1 MTSVYAAKVA
11 KILFAMLLIGRAL
24 VAGAAAGDAREAEK
38 LELEIYRL
46 EVPALLKKIQAC
58 ESGSVRLPESAM
70 STATAAYSRY
80 LSTYYEQE
88 ARMRVTRAD
97 IFAWQIFA
105 ANCVLALV
113 AVVSIAG
120 VSFAGLQLW
129 AAYRIARTEA
139 TTIELEVSKEKI
151 RLQTSVIGIVVLV
164 ISGFFLIIFLHD
176 VYKIDSPDANARQ
189 TLHK

>member
-1 MTSVYAAKVA
+1 
-11 KILFAMLLIGRAL
+11 
-24 VAGAAAGDAREAEK
+24 
-38 LELEIYRL
+38 
-46 EVPALLKKIQAC
+46 
-58 ESGSVRLPESAM
+58 
-70 STATAAYSRY
+70 
-80 LSTYYEQE
+80 
-88 ARMRVTRAD
+88 MRVTRAD